1 MIQIKVIRIL
11 NKKAKYRNL
20 LFSNHCLETTSSNGI
35 KRLMIVFKV
44 IYDMIGNKFRGCSM
58 IKTHFKY
65 LLINTK
71 HVHVFV
77 VVMQN
82 QIKYG
87 DRTYI
92 LQQFIE
98 AT

>member
-1 MIQIKVIRIL
+1 M
-11 NKKAKYRNL
+11 KYSNLKSQKQDYYNL
-20 LFSNHCLETTSSNGI
+20 LFANHSLETTSSNGI

-44 IYDMIGNKFRGCSM
+44 IYDMIGNKFWGCSM

>member
-1 MIQIKVIRIL
+1 
-11 NKKAKYRNL
+11 
-20 LFSNHCLETTSSNGI
+20 
-35 KRLMIVFKV
+35 MIVFKV
-44 IYDMIGNKFRGCSM
+44 IYDMIGNKFWGCSM

-92 LQQFIE
+92 LDQFIE
-98 AT
+98 AALEEQPLQQPQLLHGQNKFQRLLAES